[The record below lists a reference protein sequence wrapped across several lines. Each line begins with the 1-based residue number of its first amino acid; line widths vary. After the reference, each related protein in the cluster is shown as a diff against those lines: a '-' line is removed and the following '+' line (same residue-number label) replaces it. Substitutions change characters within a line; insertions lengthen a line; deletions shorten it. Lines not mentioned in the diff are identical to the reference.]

1 MSTPSQIAA
10 NRRNGRVS
18 NGPETPKG
26 KAASAKNAMKHG
38 LLSKDILLPNE
49 DAEAFADLAEG
60 LHAALR
66 PEGRLEMELAE
77 RIVALT
83 WRLRRVGRAEQAILA
98 WRYFEVLGMTEVQE
112 EKDAEM
118 KADVLEQAKTLDLDP
133 DAIEKLGLPDL
144 LRPSHPAV
152 ERLRIAGGIAKAGL
166 TDLVTFGEAFGNSQD
181 PLAKLSRY
189 ETSMERSLYKAL
201 HELQR
206 LQASRKGQ
214 PVPLPVAVDID
225 VTGLP
230 ELTVKQPP
238 RVE

>member
-26 KAASAKNAMKHG
+26 KAASAKNAMRHG

-49 DAEAFADLAEG
+49 DAEAFADLAKE
-60 LHAALR
+60 LRAALR

-98 WRYFEVLGMTEVQE
+98 WQHFEVLGGTEVQE
-112 EKDAEM
+112 EEDAE
-118 KADVLEQAKTLDLDP
+118 KRADMLERAEALDLDP
-133 DAIEKLGLPDL
+133 DAIEELG
-144 LRPSHPAV
+144 PSEDPAV
-152 ERLRIAGGIAKAGL
+152 KRLRNADRIAKEAGL
-166 TDLVTFGEAFGNSQD
+166 TDLVTFGEAFRESQD

-230 ELTVKQPP
+230 EPTVRRPP